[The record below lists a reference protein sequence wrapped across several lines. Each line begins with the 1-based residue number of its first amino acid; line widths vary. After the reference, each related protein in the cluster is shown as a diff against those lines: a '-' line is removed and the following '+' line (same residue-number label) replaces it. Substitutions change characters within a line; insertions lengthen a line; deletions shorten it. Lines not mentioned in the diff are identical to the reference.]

1 MPVAG
6 PVADD
11 PTPTSPLMPHEHDES
26 PEIASGARSKVMRQ
40 AQRDVAEGR
49 VDTEAR
55 TTAVRHFE
63 RAQRQT
69 PAHAVRARRGRKEPT

>member
-6 PVADD
+6 PVSDD

-26 PEIASGARSKVMRQ
+26 PEIAPGARSGVVRQ
-40 AQRDVAEGR
+40 AERDIEEGR

-55 TTAVRHFE
+55 SRAARNFE
-63 RAQRQT
+63 RAERAA
-69 PAHAVRARRGRKEPT
+69 PAHAVRVRGRKEPT